1 MFRLILTTTE
11 GEKIEEIN
19 EMIELS
25 AVLEK
30 YKDKYIGMQ
39 AIYLPG
45 EVVKKIPEEEIKT
58 EGKKYNTTTKITNF
72 NVNWKNIKAA
82 CMTTISKDAG
92 DKEPERVFG
101 KMVEGASRPHRH
113 EASPDGGGAEA
124 RRDVAGLA
132 DWRRTNQTWRD
143 KGLFG
148 ICEQEDS
155 VQV

>member
-72 NVNWKNIKAA
+72 NVN
-82 CMTTISKDAG
+82 
-92 DKEPERVFG
+92 
-101 KMVEGASRPHRH
+101 
-113 EASPDGGGAEA
+113 
-124 RRDVAGLA
+124 
-132 DWRRTNQTWRD
+132 
-143 KGLFG
+143 
-148 ICEQEDS
+148 
-155 VQV
+155 